1 MQAHCCDQMTAM
13 LCSSGSK
20 ALKLVCQMQD
30 MLCSNVESH
39 APPLLCSRGLLRCA
53 NLLVLRVRFCC
64 HLSLMLGLCSHL
76 ILIFGICFHVQVW
89 HSSFLILIIGV
100 ASER

>member
-20 ALKLVCQMQD
+20 VLKLVCQMQD
-30 MLCSNVESH
+30 MLCSNIESH

-53 NLLVLRVRFCC
+53 NLLVLHVRFCC
-64 HLSLMLGLCSHL
+64 HLSLMFGLCSHL